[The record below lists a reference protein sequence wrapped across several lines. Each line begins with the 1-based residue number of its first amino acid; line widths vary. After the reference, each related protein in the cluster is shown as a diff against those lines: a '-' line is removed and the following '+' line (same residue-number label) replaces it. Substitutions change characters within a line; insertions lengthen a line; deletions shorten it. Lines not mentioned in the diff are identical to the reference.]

1 MNYISFIVLIVLVVS
16 KPECIGSKTC
26 KTKECQTP
34 STGTIVVQASEPK
47 CATKNTCESNNSDND
62 KCKPKDKCKIVSK
75 NDCYEDIPLEM

>member
-47 CATKNTCESNNSDND
+47 SKNTCESNNSDND